1 MKFLEA
7 ITLFPIV
14 LTLLAYQIGL
24 LCRRKWK
31 HPLCNPLLIAVL
43 LVIPVL
49 VFTGYN
55 IKTYQAG
62 TSILSFLITPATICL
77 AVPLY
82 ENFRLLKGKFTAIF
96 AGICSGTVTALI
108 SVYGLCKFF
117 SLPPEIT
124 VSLLPKSITTAIGIA
139 LTQEANGLTALTA
152 VAIFITG
159 VLGSLTGTGLCKLL
173 KIDDPAAQGVAFGTA
188 SHLIGTS
195 KASELGSLQG
205 AISSLSL
212 ILSGILTA
220 ILFPI
225 LLQYV

>member
-1 MKFLEA
+1 MKLLEE
-7 ITLFPIV
+7 ITLFSIL
-14 LTLLAYQIGL
+14 LTLLAYQVGL
-24 LCRRKWK
+24 LCRKKWK
-31 HPLCNPLLIAVL
+31 HPLCNPLLIAVA

-49 VFTGYN
+49 LLTGYSV
-55 IKTYQAG
+55 KTYQNG
-62 TSILSFLITPATICL
+62 TSVLTFFLTPATICL

-96 AGICSGTVTALI
+96 AGICSGTVTALV
-108 SVYGLCKFF
+108 SVFGLCKLL
-117 SLPPEIT
+117 SLSPEIT
-124 VSLLPKSITTAIGIA
+124 ISLLPKSITTAIGIVLA
-139 LTQEANGLTALTA
+139 QEANGFPALTA

-159 VLGSLTGTGLCKLL
+159 VLGSLAGTGLCKLL
-173 KIDDPAAQGVAFGTA
+173 RIDDPAAQGVAFGTA

-195 KASELGSLQG
+195 KASELGNLQG

-225 LLQYV
+225 FLQYV